1 MLRKR
6 NLPQTPEADGRK
18 AIADFL
24 GLEEKDVVPQV
35 QPQTFGVTIGANKAA
50 QDKYKEINQYG
61 TEASGGYDFDK
72 VLLVRWDFSGKVK
85 PC

>member
-61 TEASGGYDFDK
+61 TEASGGYNFDK